1 MVNAVGA
8 ERTVAG
14 PAGGT
19 LPLALAPGQL
29 ASLNLTIDPI
39 EWAQTPTDG
48 VMVVAR
54 ENPKTGPHSEAL
66 LFKVR
71 PQ

>member
-1 MVNAVGA
+1 
-8 ERTVAG
+8 
-14 PAGGT
+14 